1 MKTTIKT
8 LNVSWWYLYIV
19 FYDGKNEKNNNI

>member
-8 LNVSWWYLYIV
+8 LNVSWWYLYVV
-19 FYDGKNEKNNNI
+19 FYAGKNEKNNNI